1 MAAGAGSLPPL
12 VAHLAGMVELDT
24 GQIGVRPVGVRAQSL
39 ADDVVAGIAVVGD
52 RRSIRRE
59 HLPVVAAEAALT
71 RTMARVVEMRLEV
84 RPHLWEEAGDDGTVR
99 SGDRSFF
106 GPQLF
111 IARYVRVASST
122 VEKQP
127 AGHDCERGKG
137 GEEGPQRDGPVPTS
151 SLASFP
157 ATSADEPSLG

>member
-1 MAAGAGSLPPL
+1 
-12 VAHLAGMVELDT
+12 
-24 GQIGVRPVGVRAQSL
+24 
-39 ADDVVAGIAVVGD
+39 
-52 RRSIRRE
+52 
-59 HLPVVAAEAALT
+59 VAAEAALT